1 MDLKFIGSTIK
12 QARKIKG
19 LTQEQLAELI
29 GIHEKQLSKIE
40 TGKSFPTRK
49 NLEKI
54 FSILNINITE
64 DNIQS
69 ELPKNASKEYFAI
82 MKIINNSTEKELSIY
97 LNILKVLKEN
107 L

>member
-1 MDLKFIGSTIK
+1 MCYFTVERALKMKPERWFEWMQFKIPLGNFI
-12 QARKIKG
+12 
-19 LTQEQLAELI
+19 
-29 GIHEKQLSKIE
+29 
-40 TGKSFPTRK
+40 FP
-49 NLEKI
+49 
-54 FSILNINITE
+54 ILNINITE